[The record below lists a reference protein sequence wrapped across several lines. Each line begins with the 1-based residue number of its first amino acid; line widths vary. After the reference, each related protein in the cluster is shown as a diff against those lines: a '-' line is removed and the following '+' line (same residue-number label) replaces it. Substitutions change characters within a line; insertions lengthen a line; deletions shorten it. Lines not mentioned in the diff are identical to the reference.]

1 MQEAPEMRSMTFSL
15 SELAG
20 ESSSP
25 RRMPCWGSPKL
36 LEAPYNVTEPA
47 IPHQMALTDPL
58 SVLGRPCAPESQEYG
73 LLCTQN
79 KNWGPRGGWYYI
91 CISQKEILTN
101 LIYQY
106 ITTVFLILWH
116 VPFTWT
122 AIHITLFHF
131 KLYLSRSR
139 AWVISSRRS
148 LTPADQINCFL
159 L

>member
-1 MQEAPEMRSMTFSL
+1 MTFSL

-36 LEAPYNVTEPA
+36 LEAPYTVCNSKSA
-47 IPHQMALTDPL
+47 ISHQMALTDPL
-58 SVLGRPCAPESQEYG
+58 SVLGRPWAPESQEYG
-73 LLCTQN
+73 LLCIQN
-79 KNWGPRGGWYYI
+79 KNWGPQGGWYYI

-101 LIYQY
+101 PIHQY
-106 ITTVFLILWH
+106 ITFVFLILWH

-148 LTPADQINCFL
+148 LTPAGQINCFL